1 MTVDLDGLNPE
12 QRAAVEHTEG
22 PLLVLAGAGS
32 GKTRVITF
40 RIAHLLEKGVTPER
54 ILALSFTNKAA
65 TEMKERLHALVGEPG
80 RRCHASTFHA
90 LGVRFIKLEYEAAG
104 LRPKFTILD
113 EADQLDAVKQSLAQL
128 HLDPERYP
136 PEGILA
142 QISTF
147 KSQLL
152 NPASVRGA
160 RIAAMC
166 FEAYQRRLRL
176 MNAVDFDDLIRSPV
190 VLMEGNKPIGEKWG
204 RRYHYIMVDEYQD
217 TNGAQLRM
225 LKALAG
231 YRNLCVVGDDDQS
244 IYGWR
249 GAVASNILRFGE
261 HFEGARMIALTQN
274 YRSTNLILRAA
285 NEVIANNPERHA
297 KTLWSAH
304 GDGAPLRYR
313 LLDHGD
319 QEAEWVAQDI
329 LRVKHKRRLSWSDI
343 AILYRTNQQ
352 ARVFEE
358 AVRHHNIPYRV
369 VGGTK
374 FYDRKEIKDALAYL
388 RLLVNPSDENALRRI
403 INTPQ
408 RGIGDG
414 TIERLAH
421 SALVTG
427 ISMWRLCDE
436 TYRVEG
442 LSAQAQVALRSFY
455 ETLRPFI
462 EPLNRP
468 LYDPEVRR
476 WGEVFMELMEAI
488 RFKDGLVRQ
497 YKDAA
502 QVLKRWANI
511 EEVSNGLD
519 WAQQRGQDEDLS
531 AYLNR
536 ISLDYPKGE
545 EEESKDE
552 VSLMSL
558 HSSKGLEFDTVYLV
572 GFEEGWLPHERVL
585 EESMGVVDEERRL
598 AYVGITRAQ
607 RHLTLT
613 GAKRRLSFGKLRVRR
628 PSRFLAEI
636 SEELFEGGEGRGKL
650 GGPTKDEAPS
660 EEELRAEIEARDAA
674 IDRMLALLKDDEP

>member
-1 MTVDLDGLNPE
+1 MAVDLAGLNPE

-40 RIAHLLEKGVTPER
+40 RVAHLLEQGVTPER

-65 TEMKERLHALVGEPG
+65 TEMKERLASLIGEAG

-90 LGVRFIKLEYEAAG
+90 LGVRFIKHEYEAAG

-142 QISTF
+142 QISNF

-152 NPASVRGA
+152 NPSSVAGA

-176 MNAVDFDDLIRSPV
+176 MNAVDFDDLIRTPV
-190 VLMEGNKPIGEKWG
+190 VLMEGNKAVGEKWG

-231 YRNLCVVGDDDQS
+231 FRNLCVVGDDDQS
-244 IYGWR
+244 IYGFR
-249 GAVASNILRFGE
+249 GAVASNILRFGD

-274 YRSTNLILRAA
+274 YRSTNLILKAA
-285 NEVIANNPERHA
+285 NEVIANNPERHL

-313 LLDHGD
+313 RLEHGD
-319 QEAEWVAQDI
+319 AEAEWVAQDLI
-329 LRVKHKRRLSWSDI
+329 RAHHKRQLAWSDM

-352 ARVFEE
+352 SRIFEE
-358 AVRHHNIPYRV
+358 AVRHHGIPYRV

-436 TYRVEG
+436 TRRVEG
-442 LSAQAQVALRSFY
+442 LSAQAQGALRSFY
-455 ETLRPFI
+455 ETLQPFI

-468 LYDPEVRR
+468 LYDPNVRP
-476 WGEVFMELMEAI
+476 WGEVFMELMERI
-488 RFKDGLVRQ
+488 QFKDGLLRQ

-502 QVLKRWANI
+502 QVQKRWANI
-511 EEVSNGLD
+511 EEVANGLD
-519 WAQQRGQDEDLS
+519 WAQRRGQDEDLS

-536 ISLDYPKGE
+536 ISLDYPKGD

-552 VSLMSL
+552 LSLMSL
-558 HSSKGLEFDTVYLV
+558 HSSKGLEFNTVYLV

-585 EESMGVVDEERRL
+585 EESCGVVDEERRL

-613 GAKRRLSFGKLRVRR
+613 GAKKRLSFGKLRLRK
-628 PSRFLAEI
+628 PSRFLHEI
-636 SEELFEGGEGRGKL
+636 SEELFEQGEGRGRL
-650 GGPTKDEAPS
+650 GGPTLEEAPTQ
-660 EEELRAEIEARDAA
+660 EELQAELEARDAA
-674 IDRMLALLKDDEP
+674 IDKMLALLKDEP